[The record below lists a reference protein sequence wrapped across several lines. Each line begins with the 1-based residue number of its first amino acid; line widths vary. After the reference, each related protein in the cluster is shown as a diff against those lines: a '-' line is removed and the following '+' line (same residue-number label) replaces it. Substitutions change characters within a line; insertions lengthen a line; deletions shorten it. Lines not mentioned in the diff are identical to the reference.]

1 MIDIISSLISIAAY
15 ILLALGMYSIAKRR
29 GIKNP
34 WLAWIPVANM
44 WLLGCISDQYRYV
57 AKGQEKSKRKMM
69 LVLSILN
76 TLVTLILVVALLVWV
91 FGLMSQMGILDM
103 SEAELNQLLEMD
115 DDLFAEQFANE
126 VIEIL
131 ENNPG
136 QLVGLML
143 GVMGG
148 GLISGILGIWL
159 LVLEYMALYDLF
171 ASANPSNAGA
181 YVALSIFLGNF
192 LQGLLV
198 FLSRDKD
205 EGMPP
210 RQEQVVEQPVWQP
223 PVNTSPEL

>member
-76 TLVTLILVVALLVWV
+76 TLVALILVVALLVWV